1 MDESNWWLYL
11 IGAAVAYYFVP
22 WGAVLK
28 WLAVAICVGI
38 AFAFFT
44 DNSHSAQYRL
54 IGGLFFS
61 VFAVLIARSR
71 YRETVNAPSGKN
83 KRNKSGE
90 RVREPCFNCNG
101 RGEKVCG
108 CLRVEKDMLGWRCM
122 DCHNTKYVRCNICGG
137 KGWRYS

>member
-1 MDESNWWLYL
+1 MDESNWRLYL

-22 WGAVLK
+22 WGAL
-28 WLAVAICVGI
+28 
-38 AFAFFT
+38 
-44 DNSHSAQYRL
+44 L